1 MYQDFF
7 GLRELPFEITAN
19 PRFLFLPPKHREA
32 LSILKYGVLARK
44 GLTVLTGE
52 AGLGKTTLIH
62 AVFDD
67 DARLGVKA
75 LVISNPALTRAEFLE
90 VLSQGFQLNLG
101 PTPSKALLLREL
113 ERVLVEGRDVGARY
127 ALVID
132 EAQSLSLELLEEIR
146 LLGNMETAAEKL
158 LPIVLVGQ
166 PELADRLNEAS
177 LRQLKQRVA
186 LRSHL
191 APLTLSETAAYIDTR
206 ARTAGGRSASLFT
219 LEAVTLVHQRS
230 RGIPRTINV
239 ICDNALVTGFAMEQR
254 PVGVDVVREVCRDF
268 DLEQQQQIVIRGD
281 DDEMIAPSR
290 QPHASGVQPVAA
302 GQPAPVGAAAQA
314 PAGYSPFVAA
324 PHAGPIFSAPKA
336 ERGPGAALVRML
348 TPRRWLGW
356 FSQTD

>member
-1 MYQDFF
+1 MYQEFY

-67 DARLGVKA
+67 DAKLGMKA

-90 VLSQGFQLNLG
+90 VLSQGFQLGLG
-101 PTPSKALLLREL
+101 PMPSKAVLLREL
-113 ERVLVEGRDVGARY
+113 ERVLVEGRETGARY

-191 APLTLSETAAYIDTR
+191 APLSLSEMATYIETR
-206 ARTAGGRSASLFT
+206 ARTAGGRSAALFT
-219 LEAVTLVHQRS
+219 LEAVFLIHQRS

-254 PVGVDVVREVCRDF
+254 PVGVEIVREVCRDF
-268 DLEQQQQIVIRGD
+268 DLEHQQQIVIRGD
-281 DDEMIAPSR
+281 DDEMVSPTR
-290 QPHASGVQPVAA
+290 QGSAA
-302 GQPAPVGAAAQA
+302 ATQPAAAAA
-314 PAGYSPFVAA
+314 ATYSPFMAA
-324 PHAGPIFSAPKA
+324 QPAGTLFAPPRA
-336 ERGPGAALVRML
+336 ERSAGTALARL
-348 TPRRWLGW
+348 LRPRRWVEW

>member
-1 MYQDFF
+1 MYQEFY

-75 LVISNPALTRAEFLE
+75 LVVSNPALTRAEFLE
-90 VLSQGFQLNLG
+90 VLAQGFQLDLG
-101 PTPSKALLLREL
+101 PTPSKAVLLREL
-113 ERVLVEGRDVGARY
+113 QRVLAEGRDVGARY

-146 LLGNMETAAEKL
+146 LLGNIETAAEKL

-166 PELADRLNEAS
+166 PELSDRLNEAS

-206 ARTAGGRSASLFT
+206 ARTAGGRSAVLFT

-239 ICDNALVTGFAMEQR
+239 ICDNALVTGFALEQR
-254 PVGVDVVREVCRDF
+254 PVGVEVIREVCRDF

-281 DDEMIAPSR
+281 DDEMVSPARQAPL
-290 QPHASGVQPVAA
+290 AA
-302 GQPAPVGAAAQA
+302 AQPAPAAAT
-314 PAGYSPFVAA
+314 YSPFMAA
-324 PHAGPIFSAPKA
+324 QPAGTLFAPPKA
-336 ERGPGAALVRML
+336 ERGAGAAFARML
-348 TPRRWLGW
+348 RPRRWLEW